1 MDRETLWSSSTWK
14 ETVCTNN
21 RVRSLQRNTC
31 SKRCP
36 PASQV
41 FLERNPPKTAASLN
55 TSSVLLSSLRPR
67 PCFGS
72 VCCLRPL
79 LGELGD
85 VDAVEVVGA
94 KGTVA
99 LGALPLSGVVT
110 HLETLVAEHVETL
123 GEHRLLVSGVAA
135 GAAQLGLQTQTCT
148 SQTMTDQCFLFF
160 SNHLYFTEQRLPVG
174 VLMGTFLDFLG
185 RLNSHTA

>member
-1 MDRETLWSSSTWK
+1 MDRETPESSSTCK
-14 ETVCTNN
+14 ETVCTDNP
-21 RVRSLQRNTC
+21 VRSLRRNTC
-31 SKRCP
+31 S
-36 PASQV
+36 ALSG
-41 FLERNPPKTAASLN
+41 ENPPHPPSPQNGCIIKYIF
-55 TSSVLLSSLRPR
+55 SSAVFSETTP

-79 LGELGD
+79 LGGLGD

-94 KGTVA
+94 EGTVA

-135 GAAQLGLQTQTCT
+135 GAAQLGLRTQTCT
-148 SQTMTDQCFLFF
+148 SQTMTDRFFFFF
-160 SNHLYFTEQRLPVG
+160 SP
-174 VLMGTFLDFLG
+174 TF
-185 RLNSHTA
+185 SI

>member
-1 MDRETLWSSSTWK
+1 MYRNCVRQQPSSLATVQHTPLSSFWRE
-14 ETVCTNN
+14 
-21 RVRSLQRNTC
+21 
-31 SKRCP
+31 P
-36 PASQV
+36 PPPP
-41 FLERNPPKTAASLN
+41 ERLHHQIH
-55 TSSVLLSSLRPR
+55 LHFCCSSLRPR

-79 LGELGD
+79 PGRLGD

-110 HLETLVAEHVETL
+110 HLETLVAEHVEAL

-135 GAAQLGLQTQTCT
+135 GAAQLGLRTQTCT
-148 SQTMTDQCFLFF
+148 SQTMTDRLFF
-160 SNHLYFTEQRLPVG
+160 ISFPPKLLLFDRATVTQ
-174 VLMGTFLDFLG
+174 LG
-185 RLNSHTA
+185 F